1 MLLHHLS
8 NLLLNH
14 SKQDKWLVL
23 IRLLAVGGIS
33 GTLLISP
40 SASPYKQK
48 PLGSEDEARRYIKL
62 MNYGQRSYYN
72 KHGKFAYVLAD
83 LNTVLPIQIHRKTQH
98 YQYRVYPSFSFWLVT
113 NQARPLPSRQDLPA
127 VIGGVNILG
136 ERKVCIAT
144 LPPFKGGPKGIENF
158 PLSSPLSCPPGYQ
171 DMGEK

>member
-40 SASPYKQK
+40 SASAYNQK
-48 PLGSEDEARRYIKL
+48 PLGSEDEARRYINL
-62 MNYGQRSYYN
+62 MLSGQRSYYN

-83 LNTVLPIQIHRKTQH
+83 LNSVLRIQIPRKTQH
-98 YQYRVYPSFSFWLVT
+98 YQYRVAKPYSSLSVT

-127 VIGGVNILG
+127 VIGGVSIFGNL
-136 ERKVCIAT
+136 KVCIAT
-144 LPPFKGGPKGIENF
+144 LPPIKGGPKGTEVFTEFI
-158 PLSSPLSCPPGYQ
+158 LSCPSGYQ
-171 DMGEK
+171 DIGGK